1 MKALINLFQFFCFLS
16 IAYSSDVFEFNWE
29 HLTDLPPQDNRT
41 ENPGVAGPFVGVHN
55 DALIIAGGANFPN
68 KPLWET
74 NKVWHDK
81 IYVLSKNEDS
91 SYVWEDA
98 GKLDRPLAYG
108 SSVSTPDGVLCIGG
122 DDSDKVYTDVFL
134 LSWDQENK
142 KLSKKNMPDLPEA
155 VGYGSA
161 ALHKSTVYL
170 IGGQTGKKLDSSS
183 NKVWT
188 LDLTEGESA
197 NWKQL
202 PLVPW
207 KSRAFLQ
214 VATQHNGYDD
224 CIYVI
229 GGRREKDGAVEFL
242 SEVWE
247 YNLNT
252 NEWRERKSSPYPIMA
267 GTAIGFNQS
276 HIAILG
282 GADGSLWGKEDELK
296 DDHPGFPK
304 KTYLYHTI
312 TNTWIESGVSE
323 KNHVTTIP
331 VKWNN
336 ALIIASGEIR
346 PRVRSPKVWKITP
359 SSVGKG
365 FGVINYT
372 VLVLYLLLMVGVGVY
387 FAGRNK
393 GTDDFFRGG
402 KRMVWWAAGCS
413 IFATMLSSLTFTGLP
428 GKAYATDWVY
438 FLANMMIPIVAFVAV
453 YIALP
458 FYRKIDATSAYE
470 YLEKRFSRKVRML
483 GSGFFTL
490 FHIFRMAVVMSLTG
504 LALASATPMTPY
516 QSVIVMGVL
525 SILYCAMGGIE
536 AVIWTDTIQT
546 IVLLGG
552 AMIAFFML
560 VSGVDGGFS
569 GFLSIAGESDK
580 FRIANYNWDIT
591 SAQVAI
597 WVIVLGAFAQH
608 ISGYTADQSVVQ
620 RYMTTPNE
628 KAAAKSIWT
637 NAVLSVF
644 ASVLFFGLGSALFA
658 FYATNPE
665 KLDPTIKTDQ
675 IFPLFIANEM
685 PVGLAGLI
693 VAGIFAAAQST
704 VSTSMNSTATTLVTD
719 FMKPLKLGGGNDKY
733 YLKWARILTIFM
745 GVLGTAFGLFF
756 LNPEIKSL
764 FDEFIKI
771 VGLILGMLGGIFLL
785 GVLSKK
791 ANATGVL
798 IGCGGGMII
807 VLYVWKMTAVTAYF
821 YPFASVGSC
830 FLIGLIASFCFRGKS
845 NTDGLTI
852 HTMRKN

>member
-1 MKALINLFQFFCFLS
+1 MKTFILLFHFFCFLS
-16 IAYSSDVFEFNWE
+16 FASANVLKWE
-29 HLTDLPPQDNRT
+29 ELTELPAPDGLD
-41 ENPGVAGPFVGVHN
+41 ENIGVAGPFVGVHN
-55 DALIIAGGANFPN
+55 DALIVAGGANFPD

-74 NKVWHDK
+74 DKVWHDR
-81 IYVLSKNEDS
+81 IYVLSKQSDGN
-91 SYVWEDA
+91 YVWQNG
-98 GKLDRPLAYG
+98 GKLDKPIAYG
-108 SSVSTPDGVLCIGG
+108 SSVSTSNGVLCIGG
-122 DDSDKVYTDVFL
+122 DDSKKVYTDVFM
-134 LSWDQENK
+134 LSWNAKDK
-142 KLSKKNMPDLPEA
+142 KLSKKEMPSLPEPVA
-155 VGYGSA
+155 YGSA
-161 ALHKSTVYL
+161 AIHNNTVYL
-170 IGGQTGKKLDSSS
+170 VAGQSGKKLGTAT
-183 NKVWT
+183 NKIWT
-188 LDLTEGESA
+188 LNLSEAENSK
-197 NWKQL
+197 WKPL
-202 PLVPW
+202 PDVPW

-229 GGRREKDGAVEFL
+229 GGRQQDGDRVNFF
-242 SEVWE
+242 SDVWE

-252 NEWRERKSSPYPIMA
+252 KEWRERKQSPSPIMA
-267 GTAIGFNQS
+267 GTAIGFSQS
-276 HIAILG
+276 HVAVLG
-282 GADGSLWGKEDELK
+282 GADGSLWGKEDDLR

-304 KTYLYHTI
+304 KTFLYHTI
-312 TNTWIESGVSE
+312 TNTWIEAGESPA
-323 KNHVTTIP
+323 NHVTTVP
-331 VKWNN
+331 VEWNN
-336 ALIIASGEIR
+336 SLIIASGEIR
-346 PRVRSPKVWKITP
+346 PRVRSATIWKVTP
-359 SSVGKG
+359 TPIQKG
-365 FGVINYT
+365 FGLINYI
-372 VLVLYLLLMVGVGVY
+372 VLIVYLLIMVGVGFY

-438 FLANMMIPIVAFVAV
+438 FVANMMIPVVAFIAV

-470 YLEKRFSRKVRML
+470 YLEKRFNRNVRML

-504 LALASATPMTPY
+504 LALASATPLTPY

-525 SILYCAMGGIE
+525 SIIYCALGGIE

-552 AMIAFFML
+552 AIIAFFML
-560 VSGVDGGFS
+560 MSGVEGGFD
-569 GFLSIAGESDK
+569 GFLSIAGDADK
-580 FRIANYNWDIT
+580 FRLANYNWDIT

-597 WVIVLGAFAQH
+597 WVIILGAFAQH
-608 ISGYTADQSVVQ
+608 VSGYTADQSVVQ
-620 RYMTTPNE
+620 RYMTTPDE
-628 KAAAKSIWT
+628 KTAAKSIWT
-637 NAVLSVF
+637 NAFLSVL
-644 ASVLFFGLGSALFA
+644 ASVLFFGLGAALFA
-658 FYATNPE
+658 FYVSHPE

-719 FMKPLKLGGGNDKY
+719 FMKPLKMGNGSDSY
-733 YLKWARILTIFM
+733 YLKWARILTIVM

-756 LNPEIKSL
+756 LNPDIKSL

-785 GVLSKK
+785 GVLSKR
-791 ANATGVL
+791 AHATGAI
-798 IGCGGGMII
+798 IGCLGGIVV
-807 VLYVWKMTAVTAYF
+807 VLYVWKETNVTAYF

-830 FLIGLIASFCFRGKS
+830 LMIGWIASFLPVREKQ

-852 HTMRKN
+852 YSLRDN

>member
-91 SYVWEDA
+91 SYIWEDA

-229 GGRREKDGAVEFL
+229 GGRREEDGAVEFL

-282 GADGSLWGKEDELK
+282 GADGSLWE
-296 DDHPGFPK
+296 K
-304 KTYLYHTI
+304 KT
-312 TNTWIESGVSE
+312 N
-323 KNHVTTIP
+323 
-331 VKWNN
+331 
-336 ALIIASGEIR
+336 
-346 PRVRSPKVWKITP
+346 
-359 SSVGKG
+359 
-365 FGVINYT
+365 
-372 VLVLYLLLMVGVGVY
+372 
-387 FAGRNK
+387 
-393 GTDDFFRGG
+393 
-402 KRMVWWAAGCS
+402 
-413 IFATMLSSLTFTGLP
+413 
-428 GKAYATDWVY
+428 
-438 FLANMMIPIVAFVAV
+438 
-453 YIALP
+453 
-458 FYRKIDATSAYE
+458 
-470 YLEKRFSRKVRML
+470 
-483 GSGFFTL
+483 
-490 FHIFRMAVVMSLTG
+490 
-504 LALASATPMTPY
+504 
-516 QSVIVMGVL
+516 
-525 SILYCAMGGIE
+525 
-536 AVIWTDTIQT
+536 
-546 IVLLGG
+546 
-552 AMIAFFML
+552 
-560 VSGVDGGFS
+560 
-569 GFLSIAGESDK
+569 
-580 FRIANYNWDIT
+580 
-591 SAQVAI
+591 
-597 WVIVLGAFAQH
+597 
-608 ISGYTADQSVVQ
+608 
-620 RYMTTPNE
+620 
-628 KAAAKSIWT
+628 
-637 NAVLSVF
+637 
-644 ASVLFFGLGSALFA
+644 
-658 FYATNPE
+658 
-665 KLDPTIKTDQ
+665 
-675 IFPLFIANEM
+675 
-685 PVGLAGLI
+685 
-693 VAGIFAAAQST
+693 
-704 VSTSMNSTATTLVTD
+704 
-719 FMKPLKLGGGNDKY
+719 
-733 YLKWARILTIFM
+733 
-745 GVLGTAFGLFF
+745 
-756 LNPEIKSL
+756 
-764 FDEFIKI
+764 
-771 VGLILGMLGGIFLL
+771 
-785 GVLSKK
+785 
-791 ANATGVL
+791 
-798 IGCGGGMII
+798 
-807 VLYVWKMTAVTAYF
+807 
-821 YPFASVGSC
+821 
-830 FLIGLIASFCFRGKS
+830 
-845 NTDGLTI
+845 
-852 HTMRKN
+852 